1 MGSAT
6 IYFGR
11 QVLVF
16 RSNVL
21 PPSLSLATHILKM
34 EAALYCKSLLIIYKS
49 AHLTFLRQSSVAL
62 IEL

>member
-1 MGSAT
+1 MGSET
-6 IYFGR
+6 VYFDR
-11 QVLVF
+11 QALVF

-21 PPSLSLATHILKM
+21 PPFLSLATHILKM
-34 EAALYCKSLLIIYKS
+34 EAALYCKSLLLIYES